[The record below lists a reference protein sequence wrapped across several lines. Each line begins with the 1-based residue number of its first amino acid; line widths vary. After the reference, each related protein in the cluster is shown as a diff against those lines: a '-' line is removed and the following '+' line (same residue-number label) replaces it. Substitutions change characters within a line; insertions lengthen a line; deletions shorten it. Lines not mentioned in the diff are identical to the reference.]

1 MCSSASHLF
10 LFCAGGHKT
19 EVVIT
24 STDTAH
30 DYDNIDEF
38 DESTYTKIEVRIK
51 GGGLERS
58 KKGGAVG
65 GGKGITHGVA

>member
-1 MCSSASHLF
+1 M
-10 LFCAGGHKT
+10 
-19 EVVIT
+19 VIT

-38 DESTYTKIEVRIK
+38 DESTYTKIEVRFK
-51 GGGLERS
+51 GKGLEWS